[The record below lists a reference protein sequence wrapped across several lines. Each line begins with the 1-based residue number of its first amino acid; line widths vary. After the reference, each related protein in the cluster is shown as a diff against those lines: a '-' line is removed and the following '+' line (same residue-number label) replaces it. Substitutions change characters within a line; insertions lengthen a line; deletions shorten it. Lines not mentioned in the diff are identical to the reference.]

1 MKKVHH
7 FKEIVHKLEKI
18 TSICE
23 LFMHLRKKRKKQE
36 KKKKREKHTENMKGI
51 SCMYKETEMW
61 FVFTSE
67 VVA

>member
-23 LFMHLRKKRKKQE
+23 LFTHLRKKRKKQE
-36 KKKKREKHTENMKGI
+36 TEKEKRKTHREHEGH
-51 SCMYKETEMW
+51 
-61 FVFTSE
+61 FL
-67 VVA
+67 